1 MAPSTTIHIHPSAD
15 PAAVAL
21 ERLAWA
27 ERRRSA
33 AAREVAQAKRRLI
46 AAEEQVRQ
54 ARGAVR
60 EARGRHATP
69 GGTGEEMI
77 GMGYFADEVAH
88 GAAA

>member
-15 PAAVAL
+15 PVAAAL

-33 AAREVAQAKRRLI
+33 AAGEVTQANRRLA
-46 AAEEQVRQ
+46 AAEAQVRE
-54 ARGAVR
+54 ARDAVR
-60 EARGRHATP
+60 EARGYHAAS
-69 GGTGEEMI
+69 GGAGEEMI
-77 GMGYFADEVAH
+77 GMGYFADELAH